1 MENIKK
7 EIIRIFESKN
17 KNFKK
22 GLSREFNKENKIIN
36 SQTYKYREILI
47 YDLFKEITENN
58 DSIFDDIEN
67 PLNFIEETLF
77 THIIQKQNNN

>member
-1 MENIKK
+1 MEHTKN

-22 GLSREFNKENKIIN
+22 GLSREFNKETTIVNP
-36 SQTYKYREILI
+36 QTYKYREILI
-47 YDLFKEITENN
+47 YDLFKEITEKN
-58 DSIFDDIEN
+58 DSFFDDIEN

-77 THIIQKQNNN
+77 SYVLSKTEN

>member
-1 MENIKK
+1 MEHTKN

-22 GLSREFNKENKIIN
+22 GLSREFNKE
-36 SQTYKYREILI
+36 TTI
-47 YDLFKEITENN
+47 YDLFKEITEKN
-58 DSIFDDIEN
+58 DSFFDDIEN

-77 THIIQKQNNN
+77 SYVLSKTEN

>member
-7 EIIRIFESKN
+7 EIIKSFETKS

-22 GLSREFNKENKIIN
+22 GLSREFNKETKIVN
-36 SQTYKYREILI
+36 LQTYKYREILI
-47 YDLFKEITENN
+47 YDLFKEITEKN

-77 THIIQKQNNN
+77 SYVLSKTDN